1 MKFLVI
7 ALCLLS
13 GVAGLAQETTTIH
26 DPNAVNR
33 NLNGSFTAIH
43 VTDGIMVYLSEG
55 KEESVAVSFSD
66 GKYAERFKTE
76 VENGVLKI
84 YYDNKGINWSDNNKR
99 KPKAYVSFKNID
111 LLKAS
116 GGSDVKVTGS
126 ITASK
131 LSMHVSG
138 GSDFEGKVNI
148 DELKIDASGGSDV
161 DISGTAKNLDINAS
175 GGSDFKGY
183 ELITDNSTVDASGGS
198 DVYITV
204 NKELNA
210 NSSGGSDVY
219 YKGNGLIKNIKSS
232 GSTIKKVSR

>member
-1 MKFLVI
+1 MKKILASIPVIFLAI
-7 ALCLLS
+7 AVFS
-13 GVAGLAQETTTIH
+13 QKTIN
-26 DPNAVNR
+26 DPDIEKRTVS
-33 NLNGSFTAIH
+33 SFT
-43 VTDGIMVYLSEG
+43 GIEIGGGIDLYLSQG
-55 KEESVAVSFSD
+55 EEAVAVSASEPKFRD
-66 GKYAERFKTE
+66 KIKTQ
-76 VENGVLKI
+76 VENGILKI
-84 YYDNKGINWSDNNKR
+84 WFETNSNLHIDWSNKKL
-99 KPKAYVSFKNID
+99 KAYVSFKNID

-126 ITASK
+126 ITVSK
-131 LSMHVSG
+131 LFMHVSG

-148 DELKIDASGGSDV
+148 DELKIDALGGSDV
-161 DISGTAKNLDINAS
+161 DISGTAKNLDVNAS

-198 DVYITV
+198 DIYITV

-232 GSTIKKVSR
+232 GSSIKKVSK